1 MASIV
6 VLVGGDAAPLPDALT
21 LLPHTLDVRTELP
34 ADHSPNADLVLV
46 DAREDPAQGR
56 DLCVHARARADQP
69 ILLMV
74 STATLAV
81 LQRAW
86 GFDDFVVDR
95 APAAEFDARVRLLT
109 TSGPASNMLSQGPI
123 VIDEDAYTVT
133 AGGAPLNLTYTEFE
147 LLKHLVSHPGRVLSR
162 EHLLSQVWGYDYYGG
177 TRTVDVHIRRLRAKL
192 APEHDGHITTVRN
205 VGYRFTANREL

>member
-6 VLVGGDAAPLPDALT
+6 VLVGGEAATLPDALT
-21 LLPHTLDVRTELP
+21 LLPHTLDIRTELL
-34 ADHSPNADLVLV
+34 AEGSSTADLVLV
-46 DAREDPAQGR
+46 DAREDAARGR
-56 DLCVHARARADQP
+56 DLCVQARARADQP

-81 LQRAW
+81 LQRTW
-86 GFDDFVVDR
+86 GFDDFVLDR

-109 TSGPASNMLSQGPI
+109 TAGPTSNMLSQGPI
-123 VIDEDAYTVT
+123 PIDEDAYTVT
-133 AGGAPLNLTYTEFE
+133 AGGQPLNLTYTEFE

-192 APEHDGHITTVRN
+192 GPEHDGHITTVRN
-205 VGYRFTANREL
+205 VGYRFTATREL

>member
-6 VLVGGDAAPLPDALT
+6 VLVGDDHADLPDALT
-21 LLPHTLDVRTELP
+21 LLPHALDLRTELP
-34 ADHSPNADLVLV
+34 DDLPPSTDLVLV
-46 DAREDPAQGR
+46 DAREDAAAGR
-56 DLCVHARARADQP
+56 DLCVHARAHADQP

-74 STATLAV
+74 GASTLAV
-81 LQRAW
+81 LQRTW
-86 GFDDFVVDR
+86 GFDDFIVDR
-95 APAAEFDARVRLLT
+95 AAAAEFDARVRLLA
-109 TSGPASNMLSQGPI
+109 TSSPSANLLSQGPI

-133 AGGAPLNLTYTEFE
+133 AGGRPLNLTYTEFE

-205 VGYRFTANREL
+205 VGYRFTATRES

>member
-6 VLVGGDAAPLPDALT
+6 VLVGGEAAPLPDALT

-34 ADHSPNADLVLV
+34 ADHSPTADLVLV
-46 DAREDPAQGR
+46 DAREDAVEGR

-133 AGGAPLNLTYTEFE
+133 AGGSPLNLTYTEFE

-205 VGYRFTANREL
+205 VGYRFTATREL